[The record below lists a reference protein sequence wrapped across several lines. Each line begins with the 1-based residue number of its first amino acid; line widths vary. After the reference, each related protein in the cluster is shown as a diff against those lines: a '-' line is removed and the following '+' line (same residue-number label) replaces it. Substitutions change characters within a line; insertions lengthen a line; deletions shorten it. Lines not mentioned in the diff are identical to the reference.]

1 MHRALA
7 EFLIHTERPSQNITY
22 IGTISHFKLGVLKT
36 CLLAP
41 AYSKLKRT
49 NACME
54 HYVCAHPLVSCM
66 YISMY
71 TCIYIH
77 TSETVLHSILYYV

>member
-7 EFLIHTERPSQNITY
+7 EFLIRADRPTQNVTVV
-22 IGTISHFKLGVLKT
+22 GTISHFKISVLKT

-41 AYSKLKRT
+41 AYSHLQRR

-54 HYVCAHPLVSCM
+54 HYEFVPIPPMS
-66 YISMY
+66 
-71 TCIYIH
+71 
-77 TSETVLHSILYYV
+77 